1 MDVPVDL
8 VMSCFERTYRTV
20 LKPGFFSQIERQN
33 CAHFKRRVAL
43 INNVEDRAGAEQR
56 ARALLESG
64 EIDACHWVSDHLD
77 GALKQVGMTRRDL
90 GRIPHYSDWALVMHT
105 LPGSEWVLHWDP
117 DLLMVSRAEWV
128 DTSIALMEADA
139 RVMVANPNWSG
150 PRPAHETLEEC
161 GDFALGYGFS
171 DQVYLVRRAD
181 LAQPIYGCRCLASLR
196 YPLAHIASTFEKRV
210 DAYMRT
216 HRRLRAT
223 HTQAMY
229 VHAADEGASYPA
241 DTVRE
246 KAGHLRNRIVV
257 KLLRQFNL
265 QDPCLRV

>member
-8 VMSCFERTYRTV
+8 VVSCFERTYRNV
-20 LKPGFFSQIERQN
+20 LTPGYFSQIERQN

-43 INNVEDRAGAEQR
+43 INNVEDRTAAQQR
-56 ARALLESG
+56 ARALLERG
-64 EIDACHWVSDHLD
+64 EIDECYWVPDHLD
-77 GALKQVGMTRRDL
+77 PALKQVGMTRRDL

-117 DLLMVSRAEWV
+117 DLLMVNRAEWV
-128 DTSIALMEADA
+128 NAAIALMEADT
-139 RVMVANPNWSG
+139 RIMVANPNWSG
-150 PRPAHETLEEC
+150 RTLAREILETR
-161 GDFALGYGFS
+161 GDFGLEYGFS
-171 DQVYLVRRAD
+171 DQVYLVRRAE
-181 LAQPIYGCRCLASLR
+181 LAQPVYCCRCLASLR

-223 HTQAMY
+223 HTKAMY
-229 VHAADEGASYPA
+229 LHSADEGSGYPA
-241 DTVRE
+241 GTVWE
-246 KAGHLRNRIVV
+246 KTGYLCNRIVV
-257 KLLRQFNL
+257 KLLRQFKL